1 MIRVRCWLVLVL
13 YCGIVPYFCFR
24 VMRVVLAGPS
34 VNVDRELRSVSKPLG
49 RLCGGT
55 FADACRCTRGQRV
68 KLEVQQDSDKRNP
81 RTAFRGDVSASAL
94 VSVETSKL
102 RVCLYVLIVL
112 HA

>member
-13 YCGIVPYFCFR
+13 YCGIVPCFCFR

-81 RTAFRGDVSASAL
+81 RKAFRGDVSASAI

>member
-1 MIRVRCWLVLVL
+1 MGLCRGF
-13 YCGIVPYFCFR
+13 YFR
-24 VMRVVLAGPS
+24 VMRVDLAGPS
-34 VNVDRELRSVSKPLG
+34 VNVGRELRSVSKPLG

-81 RTAFRGDVSASAL
+81 RTAFRGDVNASAL